1 MENRSFEE
9 WEEYDTISY
18 VAAIHMLLDGK
29 ELNFYAHDDIEQPS
43 IMVDNEYCQV
53 YKIRATGE
61 ESEWDVDWDTIRLVI
76 RLAEKEVTLSSETI
90 SQKDAFELLRAI
102 YEITDSGEYEDLW
115 QFLGYE
121 IS

>member
-18 VAAIHMLLDGK
+18 LAAIYMLLDGK
-29 ELNFYAHDDIEQPS
+29 ELNFYEHDDIEQPG
-43 IMVDNEYCQV
+43 IMVDNEYWQV

-61 ESEWDVDWDTIRLVI
+61 ESEWGVDWDTIRLVI
-76 RLAEKEVTLSSETI
+76 RLAGKEVTLSSETI